1 MIKNFKLFEA
11 TILQNYSEEDLFNM
25 IKNTYTVDGYYKK
38 YKQNILDDIIN
49 YIKTFNNNE
58 LEQMWIGYKLTLGEI
73 DEIPDDFDQN
83 IYNDVILKLQKKGN
97 EIADYYINK

>member
-11 TILQNYSEEDLFNM
+11 TILQNYNEEDLFNM

-38 YKQNILDDIIN
+38 YKQNILDDMIN
-49 YIKTFNNNE
+49 YIKTFNKNE
-58 LEQMWIGYKLTLGEI
+58 LEQLWIGYKLTLGEI
-73 DEIPDDFDQN
+73 EIPDDFDQN